1 MNDYT
6 GLKINHFVSTLDTY
20 QVMFTISINSAAQ
33 LPLTGVILVK
43 TLYEQKR
50 KEQTQKKYEFVGRR
64 VNKALEITIT
74 WNTQQYFLNI
84 CNEKNMSYFKIF

>member
-6 GLKINHFVSTLDTY
+6 GLKINHFLSTLDIY

-43 TLYEQKR
+43 TLYGQKR

-74 WNTQQYFLNI
+74 WNTQ
-84 CNEKNMSYFKIF
+84 